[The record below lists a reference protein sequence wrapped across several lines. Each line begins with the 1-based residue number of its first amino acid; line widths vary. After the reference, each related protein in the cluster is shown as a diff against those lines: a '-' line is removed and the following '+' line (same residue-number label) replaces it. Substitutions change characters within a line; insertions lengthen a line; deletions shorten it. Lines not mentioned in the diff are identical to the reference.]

1 MPKKF
6 SEFLWEWKD
15 RGVTEEADFAILTN
29 EISKAT
35 FGKTVQEYKEFKD
48 LKKKNQNL
56 RDHMTD
62 WELIFNML
70 GEKATTDITRA
81 RDTEGFEENKKAA
94 KRGGQIAHNARKELE
109 QETGKSVISKGN
121 FLSVTEQKK
130 LENKKKND
138 KK

>member
-1 MPKKF
+1 
-6 SEFLWEWKD
+6 
-15 RGVTEEADFAILTN
+15 
-29 EISKAT
+29 
-35 FGKTVQEYKEFKD
+35 
-48 LKKKNQNL
+48 
-56 RDHMTD
+56 MTD